1 MEVEEARL
9 WENSLLEKFVSFFLL
24 NVLINNTVIQIF
36 RFRFISGQS
45 GYN

>member
-9 WENSLLEKFVSFFLL
+9 WENSSLEKLVSFFLL
-24 NVLINNTVIQIF
+24 VLINNTVIQIF